1 MMVLLE
7 RTTYDEYN
15 PGMSIFLCNVDEC
28 MLILSEMMQTFIG

>member
-15 PGMSIFLCNVDEC
+15 AVICIILLSVDEC
-28 MLILSEMMQTFIG
+28 IQILSEMMQTFIG

>member
-15 PGMSIFLCNVDEC
+15 AVISIILLSVDEC
-28 MLILSEMMQTFIG
+28 MQILSEMMQTFIG